1 MDVVLQ
7 LEKSAR
13 WPDDLAAI
21 QKIKLAFF
29 VGIAD
34 ALRAQDDNIR
44 AAAALD
50 PDASETDI
58 HDNCSLEV
66 LTPSGFAFRL
76 RIYHDREKTLL
87 DGIISDK
94 KAMPGAVA
102 AAKDALRVHEMRFVH
117 APRHHAAVAALAH
130 RFPSYTPAVRLA
142 LRWLG
147 AHLLLPHIP
156 HALVELIVAR
166 EFLRPGTPPA
176 SAPTAFARVVQT
188 LKNWRWREEPL
199 VVPVFSSLDETGKDG
214 KKLAKEAEE
223 ACKALRREDPTMSR
237 GAWVVVT
244 EEDTTGLRWS
254 GCASGGPRAIIAARV
269 EQIAQASLE
278 YILGHD
284 TIERTLFVHPL
295 SDYDFVIR
303 LDPKV
308 LPRYGENIG
317 ADPKFWTASRGF
329 ANAREGEIEPLVGFD
344 PAAEYLADLQRA
356 FGHVAIFFYDPHGG
370 ALIAGL
376 WDPKPTTQ
384 VTAFK
389 VMLGYSSMPA
399 EAANFGGYHVRI
411 LSVVANTYAGG
422 NADLTKAPQESIGR
436 PDI

>member
-44 AAAALD
+44 AAVALD
-50 PDASETDI
+50 SDASETDI

-87 DGIISDK
+87 DGIVSDK
-94 KAMPGAVA
+94 KATPVVVA

-130 RFPSYTPAVRLA
+130 RFPSYTPAVRLT

-156 HALVELIVAR
+156 HTLIELIVAR

-176 SAPTAFARVVQT
+176 SAPTAFACVVQA

-254 GCASGGPRAIIAARV
+254 GCASGGPRTIIAARV

-317 ADPKFWTASRGF
+317 ADPKFWTSSHGF

-399 EAANFGGYHVRI
+399 EQGKVSFNKKAVLREIEIMGDGM
-411 LSVVANTYAGG
+411 VVGI
-422 NADLTKAPQESIGR
+422 DTKA
-436 PDI
+436 

>member
-1 MDVVLQ
+1 MGVVLQ

-34 ALRAQDDNIR
+34 ALRAQDDNFR
-44 AAAALD
+44 AAVALD
-50 PDASETDI
+50 PDAGEADI

-87 DGIISDK
+87 DGIISDR
-94 KAMPGAVA
+94 KAAPSVVA
-102 AAKDALRVHEMRFVH
+102 TAKDALRVHETRFVH

-130 RFPSYTPAVRLA
+130 RFPSYTPAVRLT

-147 AHLLLPHIP
+147 AHLLLHHIP
-156 HALVELIVAR
+156 HPLVELVVAL
-166 EFLRPGTPPA
+166 EFLKPGTPPA
-176 SAPTAFARVVQT
+176 SAPTAFTRVVQA
-188 LKNWRWREEPL
+188 LRDWRWREEPL
-199 VVPVFSSLDETGKDG
+199 VVPIFSSLDETKTDG

-223 ACKALRREDPTMSR
+223 ACRVLRREDPTMSR

-244 EEDTTGLRWS
+244 KEDTGGLRWS
-254 GCASGGPRAIIAARV
+254 GCASGGPRAIVAARV
-269 EQIAQASLE
+269 QQVAKASLE
-278 YILGHD
+278 YILGRD
-284 TIERTLFVHPL
+284 TVEKTLFVHPL
-295 SDYDFVIR
+295 SDYDFVIH

-308 LPRYGENIG
+308 LPRYGENIA
-317 ADPKFWTASRGF
+317 ADPKFWTASRGY
-329 ANAREGEIEPLVGFD
+329 ANDRGDEIEPLVGLD
-344 PAAEYLADLQRA
+344 PAVEYLADLQRA
-356 FGHVAIFFYDPHGG
+356 FGHVALFFHDPHGG

-384 VTAFK
+384 VTTFK

-399 EAANFGGYHVRI
+399 EEQGK
-411 LSVVANTYAGG
+411 VVFNKKAVLHEMEIMGEGMVTGI
-422 NADLTKAPQESIGR
+422 DTKA
-436 PDI
+436 